1 MKKVERYFYPA
12 IFTYENGEEISVVF
26 PDLDCATSGIN
37 DDDALLSA
45 RELLGIVLFGM
56 EEDKEEIPA
65 PTPLSQIRTEENERA
80 VLIDVYMPSIRMAQV
95 NKSVNRTVTLPAWLN
110 SAALE
115 KILIFHKFFKTLLKH
130 SFISIKKGGRS
141 SLLLFVTIHQFLIII
156 FSK

>member
-56 EEDKEEIPA
+56 EEDKEEIA
-65 PTPLSQIRTEENERA
+65 PTPAFS
-80 VLIDVYMPSIRMAQV
+80 
-95 NKSVNRTVTLPAWLN
+95 N
-110 SAALE
+110 SYRR
-115 KILIFHKFFKTLLKH
+115 K
-130 SFISIKKGGRS
+130 
-141 SLLLFVTIHQFLIII
+141 
-156 FSK
+156 

>member
-56 EEDKEEIPA
+56 EEDKEEIRLRPRF
-65 PTPLSQIRTEENERA
+65 L
-80 VLIDVYMPSIRMAQV
+80 
-95 NKSVNRTVTLPAWLN
+95 
-110 SAALE
+110 
-115 KILIFHKFFKTLLKH
+115 KFVQ
-130 SFISIKKGGRS
+130 KKMN
-141 SLLLFVTIHQFLIII
+141 VQY
-156 FSK
+156 

>member
-65 PTPLSQIRTEENERA
+65 PTPLSQIRT
-80 VLIDVYMPSIRMAQV
+80 
-95 NKSVNRTVTLPAWLN
+95 
-110 SAALE
+110 
-115 KILIFHKFFKTLLKH
+115 
-130 SFISIKKGGRS
+130 
-141 SLLLFVTIHQFLIII
+141 
-156 FSK
+156 